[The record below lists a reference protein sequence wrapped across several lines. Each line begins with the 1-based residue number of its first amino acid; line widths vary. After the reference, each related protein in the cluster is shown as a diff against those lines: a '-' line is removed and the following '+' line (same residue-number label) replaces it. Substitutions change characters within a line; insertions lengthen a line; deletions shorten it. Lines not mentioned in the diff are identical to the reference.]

1 MFHLQYHFHCLL
13 YICFFVFFI
22 YFFLFRFQNVFVV
35 RSDLPLS
42 ASILFSKCILRNN
55 AQNNVAQY
63 TEKDS
68 APINVLLLSISDG
81 VT

>member
-42 ASILFSKCILRNN
+42 ASILF

-68 APINVLLLSISDG
+68 APLNVLLLSISDG

>member
-1 MFHLQYHFHCLL
+1 MF
-13 YICFFVFFI
+13 
-22 YFFLFRFQNVFVV
+22 FVV

-42 ASILFSKCILRNN
+42 ASILFSKCILRSSS
-55 AQNNVAQY
+55 QNNVAQS

-68 APINVLLLSISDG
+68 APLNVLLLCISDG